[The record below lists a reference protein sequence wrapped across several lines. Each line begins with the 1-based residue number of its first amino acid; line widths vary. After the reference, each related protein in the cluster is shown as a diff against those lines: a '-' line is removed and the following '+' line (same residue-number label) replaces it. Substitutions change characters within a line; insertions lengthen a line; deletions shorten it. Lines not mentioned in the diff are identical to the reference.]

1 MNVYIDD
8 HTAAMAKELLD
19 EFGLDLQTAVNVFLR
34 QVIREKEITFSVGLT
49 YDERRRREEIERQ
62 AEYEDYFSG
71 ANLEHLKRSIAQ
83 AEAGKIVVH
92 DLIEVE

>member
-1 MNVYIDD
+1 MNVYVEDN
-8 HTAAMAKELLD
+8 TAAMAEELLE

-34 QVIREKEITFSVGLT
+34 QVIREKEIPFSIGLT

-62 AEYEDYFSG
+62 AEYEDYSSG
-71 ANLEHLKRSIAQ
+71 ANLEHLKHSIAQ

-92 DLIEVE
+92 DLIEV